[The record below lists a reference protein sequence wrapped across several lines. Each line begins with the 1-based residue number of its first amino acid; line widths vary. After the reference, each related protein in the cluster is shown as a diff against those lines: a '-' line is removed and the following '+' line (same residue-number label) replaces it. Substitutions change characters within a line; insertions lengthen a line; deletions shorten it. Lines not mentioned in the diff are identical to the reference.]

1 MLDEICQKQNSIK
14 VKKKDFKM
22 VMENL
27 IASTIFFKG
36 VLLKISINRSLN
48 KEEKIVLERHQKKLG
63 NIFKEENELNNLYDN
78 PSTVSSN
85 FLTHVL
91 SIKECSIL
99 KFGLKYELTT
109 CSNESNILN
118 YAEHI

>member
-1 MLDEICQKQNSIK
+1 
-14 VKKKDFKM
+14 M